1 MEIESQE
8 KIQKEEQIDHNLY
21 SRQIGAFGVETMSKL
36 IKMRVLVLG
45 LSGVGL
51 ETVKNL
57 ILSGPKSVSVWDP
70 RQCQSSD
77 IEYLYY
83 VN

>member
-1 MEIESQE
+1 MEIEKDE
-8 KIQKEEQIDHNLY
+8 KIQKDDDIDHNLY

-57 ILSGPKSVSVWDP
+57 ILSGPK
-70 RQCQSSD
+70 
-77 IEYLYY
+77 
-83 VN
+83 